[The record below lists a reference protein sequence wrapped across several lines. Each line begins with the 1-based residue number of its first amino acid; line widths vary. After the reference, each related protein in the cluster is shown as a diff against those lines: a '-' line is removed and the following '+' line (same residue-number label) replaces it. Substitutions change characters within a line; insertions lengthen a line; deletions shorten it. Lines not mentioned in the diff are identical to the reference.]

1 MFGGEEVQDRCK
13 CLWEESF
20 WQQQEITS
28 GIWFIVFYKKK
39 KKTVNAHEKWAYICS
54 IQKQSKD
61 ICVINYN
68 SLWSVGNICIFVFPI
83 NI

>member
-39 KKTVNAHEKWAYICS
+39 KKTVNNLTPKL
-54 IQKQSKD
+54 
-61 ICVINYN
+61 N
-68 SLWSVGNICIFVFPI
+68 LFPVVLKL
-83 NI
+83 

>member
-28 GIWFIVFYKKK
+28 GIWFIAFYKKK
-39 KKTVNAHEKWAYICS
+39 KKTVNAHEKWAYIVYRN
-54 IQKQSKD
+54 KAKTF
-61 ICVINYN
+61 V
-68 SLWSVGNICIFVFPI
+68 SLTTTVCGL
-83 NI
+83 